1 MRPGAAD
8 AWRPGGAE
16 GREREPAVESCGSTA
31 PMSSGANFPDEHPT
45 RPREYHGARTLVV
58 AVLVLAAVAIPLWL
72 TLGNG
77 AGPDRGGD
85 LGPAAR
91 PAYLLPPDLPDAALP
106 PDDAIGRLAPDFEL
120 ETLDG
125 GRFRLSDWAGHPV
138 VLNFW
143 ASWCAPCR
151 REMPVLIR
159 LQEQYREAGLIVVGV
174 NIEEARSPAG
184 DFAAEFGINFALPM
198 DFDGAVTRRYG
209 IGGTL
214 GPPHTMFLDADG
226 VIRTIFRGQAPDAN
240 SRRRRPSWS
249 RRWPSRSG
257 RCCRRAR
264 RRCRSRCWRARRD
277 GSRCG
282 WGRSRPTSCW
292 RTPATLRGA
301 GASRTSAGGPCCWS
315 SPGRTAPVRRRAA
328 PGRRV
333 GGGGRGRAVIVRT
346 PSPPLAT
353 VADVHEPGLGARRRG
368 AVRGG
373 GQRDV
378 RADRRGGGRGG
389 AAPRRRGA
397 VGGARPHPLTPV
409 PPPDAEIQRG
419 GRLPAPRL
427 STV

>member
-1 MRPGAAD
+1 
-8 AWRPGGAE
+8 
-16 GREREPAVESCGSTA
+16 
-31 PMSSGANFPDEHPT
+31 MSSGANFPDEHPT

-72 TLGNG
+72 TLDGG
-77 AGPDRGGD
+77 GGSGRTGD
-85 LGPAAR
+85 LGPTPR

-240 SRRRRPSWS
+240 FEQATAELMATLAEPVGPLLAPGPKALPAALLAAAGEGARVEARVGSVAPDLVLADAGDPA
-249 RRWPSRSG
+249 RRWRLS
-257 RCCRRAR
+257 
-264 RRCRSRCWRARRD
+264 D
-277 GSRCG
+277 Q
-282 WGRSRPTSCW
+282 
-292 RTPATLRGA
+292 
-301 GASRTSAGGPCCWS
+301 
-315 SPGRTAPVRRRAA
+315 
-328 PGRRV
+328 
-333 GGGGRGRAVIVRT
+333 RGRAVLLVFARPNCTNCDDELRRAVESAAAAGVAAAIVRT

-353 VADVHEPGLGARRRG
+353 VADYASLVWE
-368 AVRGG
+368 
-373 GQRDV
+373 RD
-378 RADRRGGGRGG
+378 G
-389 AAPRRRGA
+389 AALFGAGASVTYVLIDPAGVVEALPLDDAALSAALAARGQP
-397 VGGARPHPLTPV
+397 G
-409 PPPDAEIQRG
+409 
-419 GRLPAPRL
+419 
-427 STV
+427 

>member
-1 MRPGAAD
+1 MSSDDSDSAAAD
-8 AWRPGGAE
+8 GA
-16 GREREPAVESCGSTA
+16 
-31 PMSSGANFPDEHPT
+31 GAGFPDEHPT

-58 AVLVLAAVAIPLWL
+58 ALLVLLAVAIPLWL
-72 TLGNG
+72 TLGDG

-214 GPPHTMFLDADG
+214 GPPHTMFLGPDG
-226 VIRTIFRGQAPDAN
+226 VIRTIFRGQAPDA
-240 SRRRRPSWS
+240 SFEE
-249 RRWPSRSG
+249 
-257 RCCRRAR
+257 AM
-264 RRCRSRCWRARRD
+264 AD
-277 GSRCG
+277 LV
-282 WGRSRPTSCW
+282 
-292 RTPATLRGA
+292 ATLAEPVGPLLAPGPKALPAALLAAA
-301 GASRTSAGGPCCWS
+301 GDAVRIGVRVGSLAPDLVLASADDSVLASADD
-315 SPGRTAPVRRRAA
+315 
-328 PGRRV
+328 PGRRWRLSDQ
-333 GGGGRGRAVIVRT
+333 RGRAVLLVFARPNCTQCDDELRRAVESAAAAGIEAAIART
-346 PSPPLAT
+346 PSAPLAT
-353 VADVHEPGLGARRRG
+353 VAAYTSLVWERDAAALFGAG
-368 AVRGG
+368 ASVTYVLI
-373 GQRDV
+373 D
-378 RADRRGGGRGG
+378 
-389 AAPRRRGA
+389 A
-397 VGGARPHPLTPV
+397 VGVVEALPTDDAALSAALDLTP
-409 PPPDAEIQRG
+409 
-419 GRLPAPRL
+419 
-427 STV
+427 

>member
-1 MRPGAAD
+1 
-8 AWRPGGAE
+8 
-16 GREREPAVESCGSTA
+16 
-31 PMSSGANFPDEHPT
+31 MSSDDSDSAGAGFPDEHPT

-58 AVLVLAAVAIPLWL
+58 ALLVLLAVAIPLWL
-72 TLGNG
+72 TLGDG

-85 LGPAAR
+85 LGPTPR
-91 PAYLLPPDLPDAALP
+91 PAYLLPPDLPDGALP

-198 DFDGAVTRRYG
+198 DFDGDVTRRYG

-214 GPPHTMFLDADG
+214 GPPHTMFLGPDG
-226 VIRTIFRGQAPDAN
+226 VIRAIFRGQAPDA
-240 SRRRRPSWS
+240 RFEE
-249 RRWPSRSG
+249 
-257 RCCRRAR
+257 AT
-264 RRCRSRCWRARRD
+264 AD
-277 GSRCG
+277 LV
-282 WGRSRPTSCW
+282 
-292 RTPATLRGA
+292 ATLAAPLGPLLAPGPKALPVALLAAAGDEARIEARVGSLAPDLVLASADAGERGPRGGA

-315 SPGRTAPVRRRAA
+315 SRGRTAPTATTNCAGPSSRRRR
-328 PGRRV
+328 PGSRRPSL
-333 GGGGRGRAVIVRT
+333 RT

-353 VADVHEPGLGARRRG
+353 VADYASLVWERDAAALFGAG
-368 AVRGG
+368 ASVTYVLI
-373 GQRDV
+373 D
-378 RADRRGGGRGG
+378 
-389 AAPRRRGA
+389 AAGVVEALPLDDA
-397 VGGARPHPLTPV
+397 ALSAALDLTP
-409 PPPDAEIQRG
+409 
-419 GRLPAPRL
+419 
-427 STV
+427 

>member
-1 MRPGAAD
+1 
-8 AWRPGGAE
+8 
-16 GREREPAVESCGSTA
+16 
-31 PMSSGANFPDEHPT
+31 MSSDDSDSAGAGFPDEHPT

-58 AVLVLAAVAIPLWL
+58 ALLVLLAVAIPLWL
-72 TLGNG
+72 TLGDG

-214 GPPHTMFLDADG
+214 GPPHTMFLGADG
-226 VIRTIFRGQAPDAN
+226 VIRTIFRGQAPDA
-240 SRRRRPSWS
+240 SFEEATADLVATLAAPLG
-249 RRWPSRSG
+249 PLLAPGPKALPAALLAAAGEG
-257 RCCRRAR
+257 RA
-264 RRCRSRCWRARRD
+264 
-277 GSRCG
+277 SRCG

-301 GASRTSAGGPCCWS
+301 GASRTSAGAPCCWS
-315 SPGRTAPVRRRAA
+315 SPGRIAPSATTSCAGPSSRRRR
-328 PGRRV
+328 PGSRR
-333 GGGGRGRAVIVRT
+333 
-346 PSPPLAT
+346 PLSA
-353 VADVHEPGLGARRRG
+353 H
-368 AVRGG
+368 
-373 GQRDV
+373 
-378 RADRRGGGRGG
+378 
-389 AAPRRRGA
+389 PRRRWRPSPTTRAWSGSA
-397 VGGARPHPLTPV
+397 TARRCSG
-409 PPPDAEIQRG
+409 RG
-419 GRLPAPRL
+419 PA
-427 STV
+427 